1 MTETGKGFTEEHATA
16 KARLE
21 ELQNKCARAITQ
33 GVSTGSPSSSEGV
46 TGAKHVYT
54 DSLGTIELN
63 EDISD
68 LTTDIVIG
76 EQAHVAEEQAH
87 IAIKSDK
94 RRDLSSPDYDM
105 SILPATYKEA
115 IQ

>member
-1 MTETGKGFTEEHATA
+1 MTETGKAFAVEYVTA

-21 ELQNKCARAITQ
+21 ELRDNHARTITQ
-33 GVSTGSPSSSEGV
+33 GVSTRSPSSSEGV
-46 TGAKHVYT
+46 TGTEHVHT
-54 DSLGTIELN
+54 NSLGTIELN

-68 LTTDIVIG
+68 LTADVIIG

-87 IAIKSDK
+87 IAIRSDK
-94 RRDLSSPDYDM
+94 HRDPSSPDYDM
-105 SILPATYKEA
+105 SILPATYEEA